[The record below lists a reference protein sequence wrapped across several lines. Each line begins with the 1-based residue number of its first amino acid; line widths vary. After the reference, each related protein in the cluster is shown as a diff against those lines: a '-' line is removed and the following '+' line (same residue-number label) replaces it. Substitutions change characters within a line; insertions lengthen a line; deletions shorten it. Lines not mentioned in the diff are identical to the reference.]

1 MAYVLGLLAGL
12 ILPLQTGVNSRLQRR
27 AGNALNAAL
36 ISSLI
41 GLVFLYLIC
50 LISGQSVAIPFG
62 RLSTEPWWIWLGGAC
77 GMFFL
82 TGNIVLMPKIGATQ
96 TVIFTI
102 TGQILMGLL
111 VDSFGFFRS
120 HAIPMTWLR
129 ALGAVLV
136 IGGMV
141 LSSLSKGDA
150 VSKQTSNKSWKTWA
164 WRLFGIIIGMLSATQ
179 TSINGYLGTAT
190 ESSIQSTII
199 SFWVC
204 AILNAV
210 FCVIVRLKDGKP
222 EVEKKGPWWMW
233 TGGIFGGLYVMI
245 SLYLATRLGTGLTV
259 IIALIGSTLG
269 GLIIDQFGLLHSEK
283 RKMNWQEILGIVIM
297 IGGTVMI
304 RLL

>member
-12 ILPLQTGVNSRLQRR
+12 ILPLQTGVNARLQRR
-27 AGNALNAAL
+27 VGNSLNAAL
-36 ISSLI
+36 VSSMI
-41 GLVFLYLIC
+41 GLVFLYIIC
-50 LISGQSVAIPFG
+50 LISGQSVALPLGTIA
-62 RLSTEPWWIWLGGAC
+62 REPWWIWFGGAC

-82 TGNIVLMPKIGATQ
+82 VGNIILMPKIGATQ
-96 TVIFTI
+96 TVVFTV

-111 VDSFGFFRS
+111 VDSCGLFR
-120 HAIPMTWLR
+120 AKVIPMTWMR
-129 ALGAVLV
+129 GLGAILVL
-136 IGGMV
+136 GGMI
-141 LSSLSKGDA
+141 LSTVSKGDA
-150 VSKQTSNKSWKTWA
+150 AAGQVSNRSWKTWA

-179 TSINGYLGTAT
+179 TSINGYLGTVID
-190 ESSIQSTII
+190 SSIQSTIV

-210 FCVIVRLKDGKP
+210 FCVIARVKEGKP

-245 SLYLATRLGTGLTV
+245 SLYLASRLGTGLTV

-269 GLIIDQFGLLHSEK
+269 GLIIDQFGLLNSEK
-283 RKMNWQEILGIVIM
+283 HPIKWLEVLGIVIM
-297 IGGTVMI
+297 IGGTAMI

>member
-12 ILPLQTGVNSRLQRR
+12 ILPLQTGVNARLQRR
-27 AGNALNAAL
+27 VGNSLNAAL
-36 ISSLI
+36 VSSMI

-50 LISGQSVAIPFG
+50 LISGQSVALPLGTIAQ
-62 RLSTEPWWIWLGGAC
+62 EPWWIWFGGAC

-82 TGNIVLMPKIGATQ
+82 VGNIILMPKIGATQ
-96 TVIFTI
+96 TVVFTV

-111 VDSFGFFRS
+111 VDSCGLFR
-120 HAIPMTWLR
+120 AKVIPMTWLR
-129 ALGAVLV
+129 GLGAILVL
-136 IGGMV
+136 GGMI
-141 LSSLSKGDA
+141 LSTVSKGDA
-150 VSKQTSNKSWKTWA
+150 ASEQVSNRSWKTWA
-164 WRLFGIIIGMLSATQ
+164 WRLFGIVIGMLSATQ
-179 TSINGYLGTAT
+179 TSINGYLGTVID
-190 ESSIQSTII
+190 SSIQSTIV

-210 FCVIVRLKDGKP
+210 FCIIVRAKEGRP

-245 SLYLATRLGTGLTV
+245 SLYLASRLGTGLTV

-269 GLIIDQFGLLHSEK
+269 GLIIDQFGLLNSEK
-283 RKMNWQEILGIVIM
+283 HPIKWQEILGIVIM
-297 IGGTVMI
+297 IGGTAMI